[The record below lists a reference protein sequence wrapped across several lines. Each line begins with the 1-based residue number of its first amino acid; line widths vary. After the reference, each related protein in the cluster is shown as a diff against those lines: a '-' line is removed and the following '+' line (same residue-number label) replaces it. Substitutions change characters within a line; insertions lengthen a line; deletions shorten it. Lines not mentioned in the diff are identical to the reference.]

1 MIESKSDMA
10 TTLPELPPKSGTV
23 RRLVIFLHG
32 VGADGNDLLSLGEF
46 FDLPDTQYVSPHA
59 PQPFDMAPFGHQWF
73 SLLDRS
79 PASLLSGAQTSAPWL
94 NDFID
99 EQMVRFKLTPADVA
113 LVGFSQGTMM
123 ALYAGLRR
131 AVPLAGIVGYSG
143 ALVAPELLS
152 AQITSRPPVCLI
164 HGEEDV
170 VVPFGALAQAED
182 ALRAANVPV
191 EAHARPMLGHGID
204 EKGLQFAA
212 AFLKRCLAI

>member
-1 MIESKSDMA
+1 MISPSPSGI
-10 TTLPELPPKSGTV
+10 PELPPKSGITK
-23 RRLVIFLHG
+23 RLVIFLHG
-32 VGADGNDLLSLGEF
+32 VGADGHDLLSLGEF

-79 PASLLSGAQTSAPWL
+79 PAALLAGARTAAPWL

-99 EQMVRFKLTPADVA
+99 AQMARFTLTPGDVA

-131 AVPLAGIVGYSG
+131 AEPLAGIVGYSG
-143 ALVAPELLS
+143 ALIAPELLG
-152 AQITSRPPVCLI
+152 AEIKSRPPVCLI
-164 HGEEDV
+164 HGQEDA
-170 VVPFGALAQAED
+170 VVPFGALAQAEG
-182 ALRAANVPV
+182 ALRAASVTV

-204 EKGLQFAA
+204 EKGLQLAA
-212 AFLKRCLAI
+212 AFLKKQLAV